1 MDQQLDIVSF
11 KELLPSLND
20 IFIKL
25 VEGTPVSR
33 SFETKKDQLEYLT
46 RVQKKTFIVSTLLL
60 PVLYVGL
67 IFGMGFIAEK
77 SRETLSIAVIDSSG
91 YFSAPILEKQNQF
104 DSSSTLTLVNDRSE
118 AQLKEKEDGYDGYL
132 IIPALDWTKG
142 LDSLPLNTY
151 KSYGSATTAA
161 VEAKINRIWSE
172 VLNDSLQIDIGKQM
186 ILSQSRIGI
195 KAKNIIDEKSDSDTA
210 EGIGYVA
217 GLLMYF
223 ILLVYGSQVMMG
235 VMEEKTNRIAEVIVS
250 SVRPFQMML
259 GKIIGIGAVALTQFL
274 LWIVFILAAYNIAK
288 EAGTQMGAA
297 EMVGNMQRLF
307 TNVDVPLILFCFG
320 FYFLAGFFFYASL
333 YGAVGSAVNE
343 DIREAQSLSFP
354 ITMLVIISIA
364 MMTASIANPSSSIA
378 VWGSLIPFSSPIVM
392 MARIPYGVP
401 GTVPWWQLIASMIIL
416 VLSFLAM
423 VWVAGKIY
431 RTGILLYGKKVT
443 WAEMLKWIFRK
454 N

>member
-1 MDQQLDIVSF
+1 MNKTWI
-11 KELLPSLND
+11 
-20 IFIKL
+20 IIK
-25 VEGTPVSR
+25 R
-33 SFETKKDQLEYLT
+33 EYLT
-46 RVQKKTFIVSTLLL
+46 RVQKKTFIVATLLL
-60 PVLYVGL
+60 PILYVGL
-67 IFGMGFIAEK
+67 IFGMGFIAEN

-91 YFSAPILEKQNQF
+91 YFSAPILENQNRI
-104 DSSSTLTLVNDRSE
+104 DSSSVLTLVNGLSQAE
-118 AQLKEKEDGYDGYL
+118 LNNKEGGYEGYL
-132 IIPALDWTKG
+132 IIPALDWKKG
-142 LDSLPLNTY
+142 LDSLALNTY

-172 VLNDSLQIDIGKQM
+172 VVNDSLQIDLGKQL
-186 ILSQSRIGI
+186 ILTQSRIGI
-195 KAKNIIDEKSDSDTA
+195 KAKNVIDEKSDSDTA
-210 EGIGYVA
+210 EGIGYVV

-274 LWIVFILAAYNIAK
+274 LWIAFILVAYNVAK

-307 TNVDVPLILFCFG
+307 TKVDVPLILGCFG

-354 ITMLVIISIA
+354 ITMLVILSIA
-364 MMTASIANPSSSIA
+364 MMTASIANPSGPIA
-378 VWGSLIPFSSPIVM
+378 LWGSLLPFSSPIVM

-401 GTVPWWQLIASMIIL
+401 GTVPWWQLIASMVIL

-423 VWVAGKIY
+423 VWLAGKIY
-431 RTGILLYGKKVT
+431 RTGILMYGKKIT
-443 WAEMLKWIFRK
+443 WGEMLKWIVRK